1 MGREFG
7 MDKSTRLY
15 LKRITNKDVSYSALN
30 SAQCYVGA
38 RMGGETGG
46 ERVHACMAESL
57 QCSSETITTLFTAI
71 PQYKIKSLKNKK

>member
-46 ERVHACMAESL
+46 ERVHAHVWRSPSNVHL
-57 QCSSETITTLFTAI
+57 KLSQHCSRLYPNT
-71 PQYKIKSLKNKK
+71 K